1 MSTNNINNDFRI
13 YSSKYP
19 KTNDYVAVVFTNQE
33 ESHFDG
39 ILIEY
44 EELPVIMS
52 YIDATRKSKVYA
64 WNKIVP
70 LHKPMLARIEEVDG
84 TLIRV
89 SIAYNPKFKE
99 GEDELLFYNQN
110 KSLISLINKMCINTN
125 INFNIFWV
133 DVIHEIDKKRVE
145 ESELNLYEY
154 FNSNLEL
161 YEEIIKSK
169 YTNQELVETIIKS
182 THDNIIKK
190 VYKILSR
197 VGIISMNG
205 ITKTKDMLNQL
216 TQENNEWEYKIK
228 YDSTPYFIIESF
240 SNNSSTENHE
250 NLLTNLNNLSKEY
263 KLFTKVDYT
272 AKKQTN

>member
-52 YIDATRKSKVYA
+52 YTDATRKSKVYA

-216 TQENNEWEYKIK
+216 TQENNDWEYKIK

>member
-52 YIDATRKSKVYA
+52 YTDATRKSKVYA

-110 KSLISLINKMCINTN
+110 KSLISLINKICINTN

-197 VGIISMNG
+197 IGIISMNG

-216 TQENNEWEYKIK
+216 TEENNEWEYKIK

-250 NLLTNLNNLSKEY
+250 NLITNLNNLSKEY